1 MTLSSDRLIV
11 LSLGPR
17 SRVLSLATDG
27 TDERVLVDDLVSKP
41 DGVTIDPARKH
52 IYYTFMGATRTG
64 EGDFWENEGEIERCN
79 YDGSDRKTILPA
91 GSFVT
96 GKQCIFDA
104 ATQRLYWCDREG
116 MRVMS
121 CKPDGSDLHTHVQ
134 TGAGEDKHDAGRHCV
149 GVAVDAAGGW
159 LYWTQKGA
167 PKGGEGR
174 ISRVPLAPL
183 AAGAD
188 PAQRG
193 DIEVILSG
201 LPEPIDLEWDEGNQT
216 MYWTDRG
223 QPPKGNTLNR
233 AKIVDGKA
241 VDHEILLSDLH
252 EAIGLALDLPGRR
265 AFVSELA
272 GRIYKVDLDKPGKG
286 EIIYHG
292 RGRLVGMA
300 LQRGEYSFELPQN
313 IETRPI
319 VILGAGTLGRRIAMM
334 MATRGAEV
342 RLYDPNAEVREEG
355 VAYAREQLPA
365 VLEKIPDGKPGTI
378 VGFDDMAAALKGAW
392 HVVEAVPEKLE
403 LKKSIFKQIDE
414 LSDPDAILA
423 SNSSSY
429 PTSAFRDSVKNPARL
444 LNMHYLMP
452 PRATPVELMS
462 CGYTA
467 PAVIDLIAK
476 LLPSYGLTPY
486 IVEAE
491 SMGFIYNRIWAAIK
505 REALCVVAAGV
516 AKPEV
521 IDAIFRQAMGT
532 RVGPCAA
539 MDNVGLDVVLSIEE
553 HYAHEIPG
561 LPEAPRTLLKQML
574 AEGRLGVKSGHGFY
588 DYSAKK

>member
-1 MTLSSDRLIV
+1 MTTSSDRLIV

-41 DGVTIDPARKH
+41 DGVTIDPERKH

-64 EGDFWENEGEIERCN
+64 DGDFWENEGEIERCN
-79 YDGSDRKTILPA
+79 FDGSERKTILPE

-121 CKPDGSDLHTHVQ
+121 CKLDGSGLHTHVQ
-134 TGAGEDKHDAGRHCV
+134 TGTGDDKFNPGLHCV
-149 GVAVDAAGGW
+149 GVAVDAEGGW

-174 ISRVPLAPL
+174 ISRVPLALLP
-183 AAGAD
+183 AGAD
-188 PAQRG
+188 PAKRG
-193 DIEVILSG
+193 DIEVVLSD
-201 LPEPIDLEWDEGNQT
+201 LPEPIDLEWDEQNQT

-241 VDHEILLSDLH
+241 IGHEILLSDLH

-272 GRIYKVDLDKPGKG
+272 GRIYQVDLDKPGKG
-286 EIIYHG
+286 QIIYHG
-292 RGRLVGMA
+292 RGKLVGMA
-300 LQRGEYSFELPQN
+300 LLRGEKVAFQLPQN
-313 IETRPI
+313 IATRPI
-319 VILGAGTLGRRIAMM
+319 AILGAGTLGRRIALM

-342 RLYDPNAEVREEG
+342 RLYDPNVEVREEG
-355 VAYAREQLPA
+355 VAFAREQLPA

-392 HVVEAVPEKLE
+392 HVVEAVPEKLQI
-403 LKKSIFKQIDE
+403 KKDIFAQIDA

-429 PTSAFRDSVKNPARL
+429 PTSAFSSSVKNPARL

-462 CGYTA
+462 CGHTD
-467 PAVIDLIAK
+467 PAVIQLLAE
-476 LLPSYGLTPY
+476 LLPGYGLTPY
-486 IVEAE
+486 IVQRE

-505 REALCVVAAGV
+505 REALSVVAEGV
-516 AKPEV
+516 ATAEV
-521 IDAIFRQAMGT
+521 VDAIYSQATGEP
-532 RVGPCAA
+532 RGPCRR
-539 MDNVGLDVVLSIEE
+539 MDAVGLDIVLSIEE
-553 HYAHEIPG
+553 HYAEKNPS
-561 LPEAPRTLLKQML
+561 LPESPRRLLREML
-574 AEGRLGVKSGHGFY
+574 AEGRLGMKSGRGFY
-588 DYSAKK
+588 DYK